1 MTTNERALDLR
12 CQLLQ
17 ANVNDLINTLAKAF
31 EEREELKKQVADLE
45 AKLTPSEK

>member
-31 EEREELKKQVADLE
+31 EERDELKKQVADLQAPQPPKE
-45 AKLTPSEK
+45 